1 MSEHCA
7 APGPSMETEG
17 FRAGVARVWRL
28 WAPSR
33 PPASD
38 ARAGTQLQPEDTL
51 HGQAHTGSSTA
62 GCPVERPASSV
73 PKGTAPPDPA
83 CRPVVSSEVPAW
95 GAPSATMNP
104 YSARGGPQDTVEVP
118 DGRPQRWAAG
128 GTCREQRPWG
138 QRPPPPCGGLGPA
151 RRGCPLLSGHRQRPS
166 GPASEAALG
175 RAPPLRAQKLGGG
188 GSLLL
193 PRAAC
198 LHVAQLRV
206 FPYAA
211 HKSFGVSSVSL
222 LVLYLFISSRVF
234 HEQKFLI

>member
-1 MSEHCA
+1 MSQHCA
-7 APGPSMETEG
+7 APGPSVETEG

-128 GTCREQRPWG
+128 GTCREQRPRG

-151 RRGCPLLSGHRQRPS
+151 RGAARCCPGTGSGRRARPLRRLSDGPLPCGPRSSGGAAACSSPGRPVCMLLS
-166 GPASEAALG
+166 
-175 RAPPLRAQKLGGG
+175 
-188 GSLLL
+188 
-193 PRAAC
+193 
-198 LHVAQLRV
+198 
-206 FPYAA
+206 
-211 HKSFGVSSVSL
+211 
-222 LVLYLFISSRVF
+222 
-234 HEQKFLI
+234 